1 MRDAED
7 AQEELD
13 NKLFGGRVLE
23 VSSSSSP
30 QLLAIVSHLLWRANL
45 VQCGQVQH
53 RATTTA
59 SDGGWG
65 IPTDNDP
72 L

>member
-23 VSSSSSP
+23 VSSSFSP
-30 QLLAIVSHLLWRANL
+30 TCSCCTCSWTSDLIQCIHMQDISAIAFS
-45 VQCGQVQH
+45 
-53 RATTTA
+53 
-59 SDGGWG
+59 SDGA
-65 IPTDNDP
+65 T
-72 L
+72 